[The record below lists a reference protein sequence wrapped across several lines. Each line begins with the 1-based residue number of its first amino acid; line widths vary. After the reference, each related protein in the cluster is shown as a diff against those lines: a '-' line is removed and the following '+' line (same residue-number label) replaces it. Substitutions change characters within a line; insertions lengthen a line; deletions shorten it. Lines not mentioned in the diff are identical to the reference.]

1 MLDALVHRCCAVL
14 EALAGVIFLTLFGL
28 SIVRIAMRYFA
39 GAAWIWLP
47 DLSRLLFIWVV
58 FIGAS
63 VLVARNEHLVMD
75 FFVTKL
81 RPAAARRLGTVIR
94 LAELAFFGVMLVGGI
109 RIVEVRMRI
118 PFDTWEFPTGWA
130 YLAVPVCAV
139 FMILFSVNAM
149 LQSRLA
155 TKAKQ

>member
-1 MLDALVHRCCAVL
+1 MLDTFVRKCCAVL
-14 EALAGVIFLTLFGL
+14 EGVAGVIFLILFSLG
-28 SIVRIAMRYFA
+28 IVRIAMRYLA

-47 DLSRLLFIWVV
+47 DFSRLLFIWVV

-75 FFVTKL
+75 FFVARMK
-81 RPAAARRLGTVIR
+81 PAAARKLGMVIR
-94 LAELAFFGVMLVGGI
+94 FCELAFFAVMLVGGV

-118 PFDTWEFPTGWA
+118 PFDTWDFPTGWA

-139 FMILFSVNAM
+139 FMIVFSVNTM
-149 LQSRLA
+149 MQSRV
-155 TKAKQ
+155 TAKERQ

>member
-1 MLDALVHRCCAVL
+1 MLDTFVRKCCAVL

-28 SIVRIAMRYFA
+28 NIVRIAMRYFA

-47 DLSRLLFIWVV
+47 DFSRLLFIWVV

-63 VLVARNEHLVMD
+63 ILVARNEHLVMD

-81 RPAAARRLGTVIR
+81 KPAAARQLGTIIR
-94 LAELAFFGVMLVGGI
+94 LCELAFFGVMLIGGV
-109 RIVEVRMRI
+109 RIVDVRMRI
-118 PFDTWEFPTGWA
+118 PFDTWDFPTGWA

-139 FMILFSVNAM
+139 FMIVFSVNAM
-149 LQSRLA
+149 MQSRV
-155 TKAKQ
+155 TTRGQQ

>member
-1 MLDALVHRCCAVL
+1 MLDAFVRKCCAVL

-28 SIVRIAMRYFA
+28 NILRIAMRYIA
-39 GAAWIWLP
+39 GAAWIWVP

-81 RPAAARRLGTVIR
+81 KPVAARRLGMVIR
-94 LAELAFFGVMLVGGI
+94 LAELAFFGVMLIGGV
-109 RIVEVRMRI
+109 RIVDVRMRI
-118 PFDTWEFPTGWA
+118 PFDTWDFPTGWA

-139 FMILFSVNAM
+139 FMIVCST
-149 LQSRLA
+149 R
-155 TKAKQ
+155 

>member
-1 MLDALVHRCCAVL
+1 MLDAFVRKCCAVL

-28 SIVRIAMRYFA
+28 NILRIAMRYIA
-39 GAAWIWLP
+39 GAAWIWVP

-81 RPAAARRLGTVIR
+81 KPVAARRLGMVIR
-94 LAELAFFGVMLVGGI
+94 LAELAFFGVMLIGGV
-109 RIVEVRMRI
+109 RIVDVRMRI
-118 PFDTWEFPTGWA
+118 PFDTWDFPTGWA

-139 FMILFSVNAM
+139 FMIVFSLNAM
-149 LQSRLA
+149 MQARA
-155 TKAKQ
+155 TTIGQR